1 MIKKVNIRFFLSTS
15 WLLAGGLAFLGMASA
30 NAQEVTLLRSFNV
43 NQTVPDRGQYVSV
56 NELNLA
62 DLGMASIIDV
72 DVSLSLSSL
81 TENNPMWL
89 GQVYASLTYGV
100 ASEEERTAVL
110 LNRPGVSNSNAFG
123 SSLSSLNVTFDD
135 SAAANIFS
143 VATGTGTYQ
152 ADGRLGVNPYA
163 SGVPYSSG
171 NINAGLSALN
181 GGLLQSNKWSLLV
194 ADTQQ
199 GAGAKLDS
207 WGVKVTG
214 TAASSGLLNVG
225 AGGSVRATGATGSV
239 GATIVSS
246 GSGSG
251 AVGLLATADQ
261 ELNLSGGLS
270 GSGEFNKTGSGTVKL
285 GSSTGFTGI
294 LNVNA
299 GKVVVDGA
307 LAAGSRTVVGSGGW
321 LGGSGI
327 VGAIS
332 GAGTVGPGNSP
343 GILTATSV
351 NPNAGTDFRFEFT
364 ALNPTYTSAT
374 ASGNDLLRLTSNSS
388 PFGGGAFTS
397 ENVISIYL
405 NSSSITDSLLA
416 GTNTSFSG
424 GFFVDGTYA
433 LASALSAASFAYY
446 TTSAAL
452 GTGSAVN
459 YGGTDYYLLNS
470 DIAAKTTLSDTA
482 VTGAGF
488 TTGTVSGTL
497 LTFNAVPEPSA
508 QSMLALGM
516 IALMAVRS
524 MRRKQS

>member
-1 MIKKVNIRFFLSTS
+1 MKKVNIRFPMSKNL
-15 WLLAGGLAFLGMASA
+15 LLAAVVFLGVAFA

-56 NELNLA
+56 SELNLA
-62 DLGMASIIDV
+62 DLGMVSIIDV

-81 TENNPMWL
+81 NQNNPMWL

-100 ASEEERTAVL
+100 ASEGVRTATL
-110 LNRPGVSNSNAFG
+110 LNRPGVSSSSAFG

-163 SGVPYSSG
+163 SGVAYNSG

-199 GAGAKLDS
+199 GAEAKLDS

-307 LAAGSRTVVGSGGW
+307 LASGSTTVVGSGGL
-321 LGGSGI
+321 LGGSGT
-327 VGAIS
+327 VGALTLQR
-332 GAGTVGPGNSP
+332 GATLTPGNSP
-343 GILTATSV
+343 GLLTAASAVWGAGATYEWQLGSLTGV
-351 NPNAGTDFRFEFT
+351 AGTDWDLFRVT
-364 ALNPTYTSAT
+364 GTLNMSALSPNANDKFNLSLVSNGSFDLSSGYEWTFVEAANIAGLSNQTLGTDITNLFNIAT
-374 ASGNDLLRLTSNSS
+374 TGMNVGTDPVNVKVLV
-388 PFGGGAFTS
+388 GAT
-397 ENVISIYL
+397 
-405 NSSSITDSLLA
+405 
-416 GTNTSFSG
+416 SG
-424 GFFVDGTYA
+424 GF
-433 LASALSAASFAYY
+433 
-446 TTSAAL
+446 TS
-452 GTGSAVN
+452 
-459 YGGTDYYLLNS
+459 LN
-470 DIAAKTTLSDTA
+470 
-482 VTGAGF
+482 VW
-488 TTGTVSGTL
+488 
-497 LTFNAVPEPSA
+497 AVPEPSS
-508 QSMLALGM
+508 QSLLAFGM
-516 IALMAVRS
+516 VALVAVRAL
-524 MRRKQS
+524 RRNREDS

>member
-15 WLLAGGLAFLGMASA
+15 WLLAGVISFLGMASG
-30 NAQEVTLLRSFNV
+30 NAQEVTLLRSVNV
-43 NQTVPDRGQYVSV
+43 NETVPDRGQYVSV
-56 NELNLA
+56 SELNLA

-81 TENNPMWL
+81 NQSNPMWL

-100 ASEEERTAVL
+100 ASEGVRTAVL
-110 LNRPGVSNSNAFG
+110 LNRPGVSSSSAFG

-135 SAAANIFS
+135 SATANIFN

-152 ADGRLGVNPYA
+152 ADGRLGVNPYG

-199 GAGAKLDS
+199 GAEAKLDS

-225 AGGSVRATGATGSV
+225 AGGSVAATGATQSV

-285 GSSTGFTGI
+285 GSSAGFTGT

-307 LAAGSRTVVGSGGW
+307 LAAGSRTVVGSGGL
-321 LGGSGI
+321 LGGSGT
-327 VGAIS
+327 VGALTLQR
-332 GAGTVGPGNSP
+332 GATLTPGNSP
-343 GILTATSV
+343 GILTAGSAVWGAGATYEWQLQNLTGDAGKDWDLFRVTGTLDMSGLSPTV
-351 NPNAGTDFRFEFT
+351 NGRFN
-364 ALNPTYTSAT
+364 L
-374 ASGNDLLRLTSNSS
+374 
-388 PFGGGAFTS
+388 
-397 ENVISIYL
+397 
-405 NSSSITDSLLA
+405 SLL
-416 GTNTSFSG
+416 SSG
-424 GFFVDGTYA
+424 SLD
-433 LASALSAASFAYY
+433 LSAGYQWTFVEAANFTGLSNL
-446 TTSAAL
+446 AL
-452 GTGSAVN
+452 GTDITNLFNIATTGMNV
-459 YGGTDYYLLNS
+459 GTDPANVKVLVGEQQSNGLTGLN
-470 DIAAKTTLSDTA
+470 IW
-482 VTGAGF
+482 
-488 TTGTVSGTL
+488 
-497 LTFNAVPEPSA
+497 AVPEPSS
-508 QSMLALGM
+508 QSLLAFGM
-516 IALMAVRS
+516 VALVAVRS
-524 MRRKQS
+524 LRRKQS